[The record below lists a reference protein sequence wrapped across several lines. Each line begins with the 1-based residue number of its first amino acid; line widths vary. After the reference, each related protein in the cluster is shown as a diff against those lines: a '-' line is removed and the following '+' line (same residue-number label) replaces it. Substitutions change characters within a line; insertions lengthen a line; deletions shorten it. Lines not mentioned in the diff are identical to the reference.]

1 MEFAKRFKIRA
12 RMNLV
17 ISLSAVILV
26 FVLAYTAFVFERSR
40 IKSQVD
46 TRAIGYLVL
55 LNDITAQIL
64 EQNGNT
70 DSEVIIKQLEPHFK
84 NVNFIGSGYFFLVNP
99 TNGFVFHPNQT
110 ISQADIKEVKEIVKS
125 SSYSTKNLCHTQEKD
140 GIEEVLFYIKKV
152 NTPGNYLVVAK
163 VYTSEAYSEIGKMV
177 VTMLGFAPV
186 AFSLFFIVVIFFSN
200 TLIRP
205 LRSGVSFAKEISEG
219 NLTATISVERHD
231 EIGTISLTLNKMA
244 IKLNEVV
251 VGIKNISKDVS
262 LSSSQISVG
271 SQSLASGS
279 NEQATTVE
287 ELASSIEELTSTLG
301 LVTENAIG
309 ANKITE
315 EAANKIVKIGDSS
328 IKSNQAVTQIS
339 ERIKIITEIAFQ
351 TNILAL
357 NAAVEAAR
365 AGEYGKGFSVV
376 ASEVRKLAERSKQ
389 AADEISSLSIQTLGI
404 TSKANALLQKLIPE
418 VQRTATLIDEV
429 VATAT
434 EQQRTIDTVNVSI
447 QELNDVSQQN
457 SNAAD
462 GLATGGDKLNEQA
475 NEFLEMIKFF
485 RVK

>member
-1 MEFAKRFKIRA
+1 
-12 RMNLV
+12 
-17 ISLSAVILV
+17 
-26 FVLAYTAFVFERSR
+26 
-40 IKSQVD
+40 
-46 TRAIGYLVL
+46 
-55 LNDITAQIL
+55 
-64 EQNGNT
+64 
-70 DSEVIIKQLEPHFK
+70 
-84 NVNFIGSGYFFLVNP
+84 
-99 TNGFVFHPNQT
+99 
-110 ISQADIKEVKEIVKS
+110 
-125 SSYSTKNLCHTQEKD
+125 
-140 GIEEVLFYIKKV
+140 
-152 NTPGNYLVVAK
+152 
-163 VYTSEAYSEIGKMV
+163 MV